1 MEKHIKEH
9 LIELLNHV
17 RHNRYEDQQFGWI
30 MMVGG
35 YSAGLM
41 HAGAITVIQWGRL
54 LELRDNA
61 NKYWKM
67 ENQK

>member
-17 RHNRYEDQQFGWI
+17 RNNRYEDQQFGWI
-30 MMVGG
+30 MMAGG

-41 HAGAITVIQWGRL
+41 HAGIISVIQWGRL